1 MKLRPLP
8 AVRSLALLARNQLV
22 TLDLAEGGEAISARD
37 SSQATAATACIAA
50 NAPCC
55 PPSR

>member
-1 MKLRPLP
+1 MKLTPLP
-8 AVRSLALLARNQLV
+8 GVRSLALLARHQLV
-22 TLDLAEGGEAISARD
+22 TLDLAKGGGAISTCD

-55 PPSR
+55 PASR